1 MEPHSVYFGFQIW
14 KNTAPGFALRYT
26 ASVNGQLCS
35 GETLTDI
42 REMIR
47 KYK

>member
-14 KNTAPGFALRYT
+14 KNTAIGFALRYT
-26 ASVNGQLCS
+26 ASVNGQHCS
-35 GETLTDI
+35 GETLADI